1 MRPAPIVPVATPTS
15 QPFWDA
21 LAERRVEIQR
31 CDDCSSWVFYP
42 RVRCA
47 GCLSSALTWT
57 EVSGEGTVY
66 TFTVARQPTTLA
78 FADVV
83 IPIIA
88 VVELDEGPRL
98 TTSLESVDPADV
110 RVGMRVQ
117 PVFVDAGYMTL
128 LRHQPMS
135 ETRRLRVVHAAVDI
149 EMDFADEACLIGPP
163 DTLCVRVLSRLPF

>member
-21 LAERRVEIQR
+21 LAERRVEIQH

-117 PVFVDAGYMTL
+117 PVFVDAGDMTL

-135 ETRRLRVVHAAVDI
+135 ERRRLREVHAAVDM
-149 EMDFADEACLIGPP
+149 EMDSGDEACLIG
-163 DTLCVRVLSRLPF
+163 VQEQ

>member
-21 LAERRVEIQR
+21 LAKRRVEIQR

-47 GCLSSALTWT
+47 ACLSPALTWT

-66 TFTVARQPTTLA
+66 TFTVARQPTTPA
-78 FADVV
+78 FADVAT
-83 IPIIA
+83 PIIA

-98 TTSLESVDPADV
+98 TTSLESVEPGDV
-110 RVGMRVQ
+110 RVGMRVL
-117 PVFVDAGYMTL
+117 PVFADAGDMTL
-128 LRHQPMS
+128 LRHRP
-135 ETRRLRVVHAAVDI
+135 AG
-149 EMDFADEACLIGPP
+149 EAG
-163 DTLCVRVLSRLPF
+163 S